1 MAVSG
6 NIYGN
11 FGRKTPIVG
20 IFGNFWE
27 FYGNFMGVPST
38 WLHQHRNS
46 PDSAGR
52 ALEPSHLSTYQTA
65 SRSSPRPYAAAQPH
79 EADAHGLAAVSRRT
93 AR

>member
-38 WLHQHRNS
+38 WLHHHHLWWDVTHLIRQSTTDTHLIERHWCIAHQLFIHLQ
-46 PDSAGR
+46 DFTITHHFI
-52 ALEPSHLSTYQTA
+52 PSCL
-65 SRSSPRPYAAAQPH
+65 
-79 EADAHGLAAVSRRT
+79 
-93 AR
+93 